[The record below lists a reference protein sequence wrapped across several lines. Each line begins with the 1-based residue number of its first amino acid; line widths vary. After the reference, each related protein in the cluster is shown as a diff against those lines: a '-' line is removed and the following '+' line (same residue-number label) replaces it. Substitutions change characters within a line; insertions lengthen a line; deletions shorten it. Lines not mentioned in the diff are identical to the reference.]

1 MSMDYIFKGRWISAE
16 MSIED
21 RRAPIFRKSFTIENE
36 VETAKIYIC
45 GLGLFELKINGELPD
60 DTVLN
65 PAHTQYSKTVLY
77 RVFDASELLH
87 KGENEI
93 TVELGHS
100 FFNETT
106 NVWNWD
112 KASWRSSPKLIVDV
126 NITCENDKHYSIFTD
141 EDWEYTLDGAVT
153 KNSIYYGETHDFR
166 KKVLNWYNAIS
177 CDAPR
182 GELKE
187 QTMPPMRRIGEFK
200 PQEII
205 DKGNGTYVIVAPE
218 MITGWARLDLALP
231 ENTEIKVTYGE
242 RLKKDGFLDKIGKGE
257 GRDGNWWPEAFNQ
270 QDCFIGDGENHILE
284 PKFSYKGFKYIQIE
298 NCPVKITNDNVT
310 IYRVANDMEVIS
322 EFECSHERL
331 NKLHEIMQRTLFN
344 NFQGKPTDTPLW
356 EKNGWLGD
364 FNCGLTSIMFNFQMS
379 EFLKSFVDVMNDCFE
394 EYGNVPIMVPTA
406 DWGLGNSPV
415 WNTVYVFSCEALLD
429 YCNEREYVEFIYPNL
444 KRFALID
451 IDVLSAQEWVWGY
464 KGLSDW
470 VAPIGGE
477 NMEADPNSSEGCEI
491 CGTAFIYKMLRGM
504 VRIASALDKKDD
516 IEIYEDACKKIYKA
530 FNEKFYNEELKIYET
545 TYWDQKGLRTK
556 YRQTS
561 NLLPIAFGMVPEE
574 RKKPVLE
581 NLVNDII
588 KKDYHFDTGCTGVK
602 FVLPVLYDNGYSEVA
617 YKVLTQ
623 KTYPSWCFWLE
634 KGATSA
640 WESWETTTRS
650 QDHYFLGTYDEV
662 FFTHFAG
669 IKGVKD
675 GYGCFTISPQFDCG
689 LEYVN
694 VKVKTPFGKLVS
706 NWKINDDNTIT
717 VKIAIP
723 EGANAKVI
731 LSAKERVEEMLSGGE
746 YEWKIER

>member
-1 MSMDYIFKGRWISAE
+1 MGVDYIFKGRWIGAE

-21 RRAPIFRKSFTIENE
+21 RRAPVFRKILTIENE
-36 VETAKIYIC
+36 VEAAKIFIC
-45 GLGLFELKINGELPD
+45 GLGLFELKINGVLPD

-77 RVFDASELLH
+77 RVFDASKLIH

-93 TVELGHS
+93 TVELGHG

-112 KASWRSSPKLIVDV
+112 KASWRSYPKLIAD
-126 NITCENDKHYSIFTD
+126 IDIICENGKRYSIFTD
-141 EDWEYTLDGAVT
+141 EDWEYTLDGQIT

-166 KKVLNWYNAIS
+166 KKTENWYKVIAGNA
-177 CDAPR
+177 PT
-182 GELKE
+182 GEPKE
-187 QTMPPMRRIGEFK
+187 QTMPPIRRVGEFK
-200 PQEII
+200 PEEII
-205 DKGNGTYVIVAPE
+205 DKGNGTYIIVAPE

-231 ENTEIKVTYGE
+231 LNTEIKVAYGE

-257 GRDGNWWPEAFNQ
+257 GRDGNWWPDAFNQ
-270 QDCFIGDGENHILE
+270 QDSFIGDGENHILE

-298 NCPVKITNDNVT
+298 NCPVKITNDNIT

-322 EFECSHERL
+322 EFECSDESL

-364 FNCGLTSIMFNFQMS
+364 FSCGLTSIMFNFQMS
-379 EFLKSFVDVMNDCFE
+379 ELLKSFVDVMNDCFE
-394 EYGNVPIMVPTA
+394 EYGNVPVMVPTA

-429 YCNEREYVEFIYPNL
+429 YCNEKEYVESIYPNL
-444 KRFALID
+444 KSFALID

-491 CGTAFIYKMLRGM
+491 CGTAFIYKMLKSM
-504 VRIASALDKKDD
+504 MKIASALDKNDD

-545 TYWDQKGLRTK
+545 TFWDQKGLRTK

-561 NLLPIAFGMVPEE
+561 NLLPLAFDMVPEE
-574 RKKPVLE
+574 NKKSVLE

-588 KKDYHFDTGCTGVK
+588 RRDYHFDTGCTGVR

-623 KTYPSWCFWLE
+623 KTYPSWGFWLE

-650 QDHYFLGTYDEV
+650 QNHYFLGTYDET
-662 FFTHFAG
+662 FFTHFMG
-669 IKGVKD
+669 IKNLEEGFRR
-675 GYGCFTISPQFDCG
+675 FTIAPILDCG
-689 LEYVN
+689 PDYLRVS
-694 VKVKTPFGKLVS
+694 VKTPLGKIKCYWEKAENGSYKVG
-706 NWKINDDNTIT
+706 IT
-717 VKIAIP
+717 IP
-723 EGANAKVI
+723 ENAEAEIILTANNKNI
-731 LSAKERVEEMLSGGE
+731 KEISHGGS
-746 YEWKIER
+746 YEFII